1 MDTSIPEIYTDL
13 HMLSLHAS
21 LPISSSSV
29 PASPTTASPPTSAGA
44 ISRAASCASGKW
56 TNRFGGNT
64 LKRRDQE
71 PEPTNP
77 PERKPG
83 DPPQPLRPPEEKGP
97 RPAYSNPAFIESPS
111 RSEEHTSELQSLMRT
126 SYAVFCL
133 KKKNQKSTN

>member
-97 RPAYSNPAFIESPS
+97 RPAYSNQAFIQRPS
-111 RSEEHTSELQSLMRT
+111 ARGLRIHSEYIEPHERFKCYKIDDPIL
-126 SYAVFCL
+126 F
-133 KKKNQKSTN
+133 